1 MSSRHANGHAGP
13 SDARPLAQPT
23 NTTTPRKLREKVAD
37 DMAEDTRAPLTVKEM
52 LIDLG
57 GKFDVLNTE
66 LRYDRAASADAIV
79 RVYRELDAAST
90 AREAMK
96 VDIREVRDR
105 KTVSPM
111 TLWIV
116 VAGFLTLVIGAA
128 GVVVSAVKV

>member
-1 MSSRHANGHAGP
+1 MDMSEDNR
-13 SDARPLAQPT
+13 
-23 NTTTPRKLREKVAD
+23 TPA
-37 DMAEDTRAPLTVKEM
+37 TVKEM

-116 VAGFLTLVIGAA
+116 AAGFLTLVISAS
-128 GVVVSAVKV
+128 GVIISAVKV